1 MCVLVGNMS
10 VATLSMS
17 MEQRRELSRLNRPRA
32 SRCLYGSPDPAELNR
47 KYEQVSREHMQRFR
61 DRWGYDPE
69 RDCPVT
75 DHERYQW
82 ERVGAAEDAPKP
94 PASPPTAEREH
105 RDSSPD
111 EPSVAVSSESPKQ
124 TLKQTQTT
132 MEGEK
137 SIRKIY
143 HTLKR
148 DFSCS
153 ECFCFGLMRFF
164 KVLEWFV

>member
-1 MCVLVGNMS
+1 VCVLVGNMS

-94 PASPPTAEREH
+94 PASPPTGEREH

-137 SIRKIY
+137 SIRKNYYIR
-143 HTLKR
+143 TSVIFLVQSV
-148 DFSCS
+148 F
-153 ECFCFGLMRFF
+153 
-164 KVLEWFV
+164 VLV